1 MAGISTQKLAVAALI
16 NALDN
21 VRVSTQLPDNKNRP
35 KKFVV
40 LSRIGGGSDDWAT
53 RDPRFLVEC
62 YATSELEAEQLADE
76 VWDVWSSLRGPA
88 PIHWG
93 YADNN
98 LTRYD
103 NPDLVH
109 HRFQFTGGLKLRR

>member
-1 MAGISTQKLAVAALI
+1 MTGIAAQKIAVAALRD
-16 NALDN
+16 ALGG
-21 VRVSTQLPDNKNRP
+21 VRVSTQLPDSKNRP
-35 KKFVV
+35 QRFVV

-53 RDPRFLVEC
+53 KDPRFLIEC
-62 YATSELEAEQLADE
+62 YATSELDAEELADE
-76 VWDVWSSLRGPA
+76 AWDAWSGLRGPA
-88 PIHWG
+88 PLHRG

-109 HRFQFTGGLKLRR
+109 HRFQFTGGLQLRR